1 MRLIRRTSG
10 RFSPRRDFTSLAPM
24 TADVQVA
31 RRTSL
36 VLTTPGEARGRG
48 AR

>member
-10 RFSPRRDFTSLAPM
+10 RFSPRHDFTSLAPM

-31 RRTSL
+31 RRTIL
-36 VLTTPGEARGRG
+36 VLTTPGVTRGRG
-48 AR
+48 PR